1 MLNEAWHKNRDK
13 KLSGGNSFL
22 FFVLF
27 KKCGGA
33 KIKSFSGRLA
43 CRPFLCL
50 LVSFIT
56 ALSVIFWSK
65 LVICTI
71 FFTIGGN
78 VWQICDGRALQHKCL
93 CGAQNCLLPQNC
105 LRSMKPRLLQM
116 CCYSQCLICRFVSSN
131 SNLSILIP

>member
-1 MLNEAWHKNRDK
+1 VLNEAWHKNRDK

-78 VWQICDGRALQHKCL
+78 VLALGAVADF
-93 CGAQNCLLPQNC
+93 GAQNCQYTTKVDA
-105 LRSMKPRLLQM
+105 R
-116 CCYSQCLICRFVSSN
+116 
-131 SNLSILIP
+131 